1 MHRIQRIPANDP
13 RGRRHSSTATV
24 AVLPGDRVHLEV
36 DIDDVRV
43 DRYRGHGKGGQARNK
58 TSSAVRLT
66 HLPSGEVVVVERGRS
81 QYQNLEQAREE
92 LARRLGAG
100 VGEARE
106 KARNELRG
114 AQIRTGE
121 RSSKQWTW
129 NDQRGEVLCHE
140 SGERW
145 RIRDF
150 LRGKFD
156 PPTRV

>member
-1 MHRIQRIPANDP
+1 M
-13 RGRRHSSTATV
+13 
-24 AVLPGDRVHLEV
+24 
-36 DIDDVRV
+36 

-66 HLPSGEVVVVERGRS
+66 HLASGEVVVVERGRS
-81 QYQNLEQAREE
+81 QHQNLEQARAE
-92 LARRLGAG
+92 LTRRLEDE
-100 VGEARE
+100 VRTSDTTR
-106 KARNELRG
+106 RNDLRG
-114 AQIRTGE
+114 AQIQTGQ

-156 PPTRV
+156 PPTKG